1 MVLCQILWE
10 ADAKIDLK
18 RKELDGG
25 LAFGQAKEEEEQKQT
40 DLVADLTRVKGE
52 KEEGFNRKRL
62 KL

>member
-25 LAFGQAKEEEEQKQT
+25 LAFGQAKEEEEQK
-40 DLVADLTRVKGE
+40 
-52 KEEGFNRKRL
+52 
-62 KL
+62 